1 MIDWMRL
8 KCLLCQVCDG
18 RSDCSNA
25 RDEDDCDTGD
35 TCPEYLFSCD
45 NGQCISQVNVCNG
58 REDCRDGSDEKCNE
72 DDQERKSD
80 NNRSPSSSGSSSY
93 NTFELFILSV
103 IFIANLG

>member
-1 MIDWMRL
+1 MIDRMRL

-45 NGQCISQVNVCNG
+45 NGQCISQVIQGDLLNMT
-58 REDCRDGSDEKCNE
+58 
-72 DDQERKSD
+72 
-80 NNRSPSSSGSSSY
+80 SGK
-93 NTFELFILSV
+93 LL
-103 IFIANLG
+103 